1 VRQATFD
8 PSSDLDPSTQYAV
21 VFNPEQTLSVTDLA
35 GNPFHRFR
43 FDFFTE

>member
-1 VRQATFD
+1 VRHATFD
-8 PSSDLDPSTQYAV
+8 PTSDLEASTSYAV
-21 VFNPEQTLSVTDLA
+21 VFNPEHTLSVTDLA